1 MKNKIILL
9 SVMLFGATTTMN
21 AQTGIGTAQPHQ
33 SAQLDITSS
42 DKGILIPRIALT
54 SATEQLQT
62 TVANEASLL
71 IYNTA
76 TVVAEDLTPGYYYW
90 DSAKWNRIVKDDEIP
105 APVNITADNGLTKTA
120 NNIALGG
127 SLTGATTVTT
137 TAANTLA
144 VLLIVESSLQTV
156 ISIIKCVFS
165 HILAHIRNIFIS

>member
-9 SVMLFGATTTMN
+9 SVMLFGATTIMS

-42 DKGILIPRIALT
+42 DKGVLIPRIALT
-54 SATEQLQT
+54 SATQQLQT

-76 TVVAEDLTPGYYYW
+76 TVALEGLTPGYYYW
-90 DSAKWNRIVKDDEIP
+90 DAAKWNRIVKDDEIP
-105 APVNITADNGLTKTA
+105 APVNITANNGLTKTA

-144 VLLIVESSLQTV
+144 VAGLQQTDRKSTRLNSSHV
-156 ISIIKCVFS
+156 KISY
-165 HILAHIRNIFIS
+165 